1 MCHWLSRHE
10 TSSHPPTGCSEEHP
24 LDGLDQVLSL
34 SYSIQIN
41 LKPIAPYDFAL
52 NARTF
57 TGGDPQIS
65 GYENG
70 KFWQVIIAND
80 KLFLVFIESTGTV
93 DEPELSVILESETEI
108 TDSDTEAGKK
118 IITSI
123 FNLNFDLKEFYEY
136 MKKDPIM
143 SKLTEKLKGL
153 NSRTTTTVF
162 ESLAS
167 SIIEQQIS
175 LSASQSIERH
185 MIRDYGDELHL
196 DDQVYYAFPTP
207 ESLSKLTKEQLRLS
221 GLSLRKA
228 EYIIDISKLIAAGK
242 LDLENCKKY
251 DDVNKIIEEL
261 SRLRGVGEWTA
272 HLTALRSM
280 HRHQAF
286 PADDIGLRRSIS
298 HFYCNDE
305 RISADD
311 ARKIAAKWGRWR
323 GLAGFYL
330 IVGVF
335 RDIKI

>member
-1 MCHWLSRHE
+1 M
-10 TSSHPPTGCSEEHP
+10 
-24 LDGLDQVLSL
+24 
-34 SYSIQIN
+34 SYSAQIK
-41 LKPIAPYDFAL
+41 LKPVPPYNFAL

-65 GYENG
+65 GFENG
-70 KFWQVIIAND
+70 KFWHVIRANN
-80 KLFLVFIESTGTV
+80 KLFLVFIESRGSV
-93 DEPELSVILESETEI
+93 DEPELSVTLNSDKKI
-108 TDSDTEAGKK
+108 TDADIEIAKG
-118 IITSI
+118 IIISI
-123 FNLNFDLKEFYEY
+123 FNLNFDLQDFYQF
-136 MKKDPIM
+136 MKTDPVM

-162 ESLAS
+162 EALAS

-175 LSASQSIERH
+175 LRASQSIERQ

-207 ESLSKLTKEQLRLS
+207 KTLSTLTREKLRES

-228 EYIIDISKLIAAGK
+228 EYIIDIAKLIVAGK

-251 DDVNKIIEEL
+251 DDVNKISEEL
-261 SRLRGVGEWTA
+261 SKLRGVGEWTA

-280 HRHQAF
+280 HRHRAF

-311 ARKIAAKWGRWR
+311 ARKIAGKWGKWR